1 MMSLSTSS
9 IDKHE
14 HIFLIED
21 NEAMYRLI
29 EIILTK
35 AGYSVHVYTNPVAFL
50 KAIPEFYLSIIITDM
65 NMPLMSGVELQ
76 TELDRQGRSMPM
88 IFISGEASVGQSI
101 TAMKQGA
108 LEFLIKPFK
117 NEELIAAVKSAFELV
132 AEIDRY
138 SIKKNALEAELK
150 ELSPRERTVFDLLI
164 MGYNNAQIMKTLG
177 ISLPTTKQYKSA
189 VMRKLRVSSLSE
201 LIEMQS
207 SVPNVNKSMKSD

>member
-1 MMSLSTSS
+1 MSLTTSS

-21 NEAMYRLI
+21 DEAMYRLI

-35 AGYSVHVYTNPVAFL
+35 AGYSVHVYTNPLAFL
-50 KAIPEFYLSIIITDM
+50 KAIPEFELSIIITDM

-117 NEELIAAVKSAFELV
+117 NEDLIAAVKSAFELV
-132 AEIDRY
+132 TKNNQFL
-138 SIKKNALEAELK
+138 IKKNVLKAELEK
-150 ELSPRERTVFDLLI
+150 LSPREKTVFVLLI
-164 MGYNNAQIMKTLG
+164 RGYNNTQIVKTLG
-177 ISLPTTKQYKSA
+177 ISLPTAKQYKSA
-189 VMRKLRVSSLSE
+189 VMGKLKVSSLSE

-207 SVPNVNKSMKSD
+207 SAPNVNK

>member
-1 MMSLSTSS
+1 MNSLKASN
-9 IDKHE
+9 IDTLLHV
-14 HIFLIED
+14 FVIED
-21 NEAMYRLI
+21 DESLCKLI
-29 EIILTK
+29 KIMLSK
-35 AGYSVHVYTNPVAFL
+35 LGYSVHVYGNAVDFL
-50 KAIPEFYLSIIITDM
+50 KAIPDVSLSIIISDM
-65 NMPLMSGVELQ
+65 KMPMLSGIELQ
-76 TELDRQGRSMPM
+76 AELDRQGRSMPM
-88 IFISGEASVGQSI
+88 IFISGEASVGQTI

-117 NEELIAAVKSAFELV
+117 YEDLIAAVKSAFELG
-132 AEIDRY
+132 AKNNRFL
-138 SIKKNALEAELK
+138 IKKTVLESELK
-150 ELSPRERTVFDLLI
+150 KLSPRERTVFDLLI

>member
-1 MMSLSTSS
+1 MSLSTSS

-35 AGYSVHVYTNPVAFL
+35 AGYSVHVYTNPLVFL
-50 KAIPEFYLSIIITDM
+50 KAIPEFELSIIVTDM

-76 TELDRQGRSMPM
+76 TELDHQGGSMPM

-101 TAMKQGA
+101 IAMKQGA

-132 AEIDRY
+132 AKNNRY
-138 SIKKNALEAELK
+138 LIKKNALEAELK

-201 LIEMQS
+201 LIEMQI
-207 SVPNVNKSMKSD
+207 NYE

>member
-1 MMSLSTSS
+1 
-9 IDKHE
+9 
-14 HIFLIED
+14 
-21 NEAMYRLI
+21 
-29 EIILTK
+29 
-35 AGYSVHVYTNPVAFL
+35 
-50 KAIPEFYLSIIITDM
+50 
-65 NMPLMSGVELQ
+65 
-76 TELDRQGRSMPM
+76 M

-101 TAMKQGA
+101 IAMKQGA
-108 LEFLIKPFK
+108 LEFLINPFK

-132 AEIDRY
+132 AKNNRY
-138 SIKKNALEAELK
+138 LIKKNALEAELK